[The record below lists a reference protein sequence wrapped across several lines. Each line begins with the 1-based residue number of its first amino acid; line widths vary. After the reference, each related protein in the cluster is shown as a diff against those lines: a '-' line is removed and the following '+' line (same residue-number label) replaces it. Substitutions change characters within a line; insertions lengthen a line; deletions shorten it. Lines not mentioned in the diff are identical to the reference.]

1 MNSFRDFV
9 QKHISRPSLMFMLVF
24 GFIALMGA
32 GSTFIQNV
40 DTAFADIDRDI
51 APSLHMAYVSA
62 NALNPRIP
70 NTRPPFIQV
79 SSKTLKLGDTGQD
92 VLLLQSFL
100 EWRGYWP
107 RGEALSKYFGP
118 TTEDAVRKYQVNNK
132 LESEGVVGPQ
142 TRNAWKQ
149 DIEKA
154 L

>member
-9 QKHISRPSLMFMLVF
+9 HKHISKHSLMSLLGF
-24 GFIALMGA
+24 GVVALAIAGN
-32 GSTFIQNV
+32 TFVLNI
-40 DTAFADIDRDI
+40 DTLFADIERDI

-70 NTRPPFIQV
+70 NTRPPFTQV
-79 SSKTLKLGDTGQD
+79 SSKTLRLGDTGQE

-100 EWRGYWP
+100 EWRGFWP
-107 RGEALSKYFGP
+107 EEESLSTYFGE
-118 TTEDAVRKYQVNNK
+118 TTLDAVKRYQKANK
-132 LESEGVVGPQ
+132 LDQEGLVGPQ
-142 TRNAWKQ
+142 TRSVWMQ